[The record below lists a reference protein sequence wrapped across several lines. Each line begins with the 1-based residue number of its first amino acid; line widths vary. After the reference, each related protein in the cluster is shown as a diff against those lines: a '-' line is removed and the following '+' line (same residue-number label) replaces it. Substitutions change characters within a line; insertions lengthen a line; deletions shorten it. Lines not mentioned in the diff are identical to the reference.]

1 MLKKLF
7 LACLLSAFS
16 FSAFAI
22 PVNINKADAQ
32 TIANSLKNIGL
43 VKAQAIVEYRDANGP
58 FLTVADLAKVK
69 GIGIKTVEMNE
80 QDILLED

>member
-1 MLKKLF
+1 MFKKITFAIL
-7 LACLLSAFS
+7 LAAFS
-16 FSAFAI
+16 ISAWAI
-22 PVNINKADAQ
+22 PVNVNKADAQ

-58 FLTVADLAKVK
+58 FTTAADLAKVK
-69 GIGIKTVEMNE
+69 GIGLKTVEMNE